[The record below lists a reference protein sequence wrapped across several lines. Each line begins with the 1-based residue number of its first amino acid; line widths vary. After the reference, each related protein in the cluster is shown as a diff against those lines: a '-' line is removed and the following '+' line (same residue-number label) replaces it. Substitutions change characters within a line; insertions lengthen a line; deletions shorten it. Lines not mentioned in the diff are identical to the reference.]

1 MKAFNCEF
9 ASLLVCVTISV
20 SQSSGVFY
28 KVENLKL
35 TDFSEQVI
43 QEDTINCAREGS
55 CQHIRRALQPNV
67 YQPGGENTEPSIY
80 FEKTNP
86 G

>member
-1 MKAFNCEF
+1 MKMLFCEF
-9 ASLLVCVTISV
+9 VTFFILVTISV

-28 KVENLKL
+28 KVDNLKL
-35 TDFSEQVI
+35 TDSIEQII

-55 CQHIRRALQPNV
+55 CQHIRRALQSNV
-67 YQPGGENTEPSIY
+67 NQPGDENAKPSIY
-80 FEKTNP
+80 FEKTSS

>member
-1 MKAFNCEF
+1 MLFCEF
-9 ASLLVCVTISV
+9 VTFFILVTISV

-28 KVENLKL
+28 KVDNLKL
-35 TDFSEQVI
+35 TDSIEQII

-55 CQHIRRALQPNV
+55 CQQFRRALQSNV
-67 YQPGGENTEPSIY
+67 NHPADENTKPSIY
-80 FEKTNP
+80 FKKMSQ

>member
-1 MKAFNCEF
+1 MKAFFCEF
-9 ASLLVCVTISV
+9 VSFLVCVAISV

-28 KVENLKL
+28 KVDNLKL
-35 TDFSEQVI
+35 TDPNEQVI

-55 CQHIRRALQPNV
+55 CQNVYRALQSDVN
-67 YQPGGENTEPSIY
+67 QPADENTKSSLH
-80 FEKTNP
+80 FEQMSH

>member
-1 MKAFNCEF
+1 MKALFCEF
-9 ASLLVCVTISV
+9 VTFLILITISV

-28 KVENLKL
+28 KVDNLKL
-35 TDFSEQVI
+35 TDPNEQVI

-55 CQHIRRALQPNV
+55 CQNVYRALQSNV
-67 YQPGGENTEPSIY
+67 NQPGDENTKSSLH
-80 FEKTNP
+80 FEKMSP

>member
-1 MKAFNCEF
+1 MKMLFCEF
-9 ASLLVCVTISV
+9 VTFFILVTISV

-28 KVENLKL
+28 KVDNLKL
-35 TDFSEQVI
+35 TDSIEQII

-80 FEKTNP
+80 FEKTSP

>member
-1 MKAFNCEF
+1 MALLYEF
-9 ASLLVCVTISV
+9 IIFLDFVAISV

-28 KVENLKL
+28 KVDNLKL
-35 TDFSEQVI
+35 TDSSEQII

-67 YQPGGENTEPSIY
+67 NQPSDENAKPSIY
-80 FEKTNP
+80 FEKTSP